1 MIEIE
6 PITEYER
13 TGYMDYPYI
22 DDPLFEYLNK
32 VADNFWWEPVHDF
45 DEETCEEY
53 FIEQPSFV
61 PSWFARRYLD
71 GKIDLS
77 TLPLYIEA
85 VQEEVSK
92 KHISWQ
98 TLDKT
103 PQHKVQSTKETVPNI
118 SMTLKAYRLD
128 ISKFWYL
135 CICIKD
141 WVVGKTCEGAR
152 IDDNLTPREELQA
165 IVDEIGK
172 LDYQLCGITHKSK
185 SKAKLTLN
193 VKRKNTIISSEQT
206 LAILA
211 YAVSQFL
218 ESDYCKKT
226 EIIDGKETRVLKPVT
241 VLDSC
246 ELSEKRL
253 TKQMA
258 KTVKLALFYEHL
270 NWFMEH
276 RKVDE
281 DLVKSYP
288 TLISTNKDLLI
299 SRMAFLTGLTDDSR
313 FLVPD
318 NAGKGYIRT
327 AISGYERIKVK
338 TDNKYYGSGF

>member
-1 MIEIE
+1 
-6 PITEYER
+6 
-13 TGYMDYPYI
+13 MDKIKGKVQGLI
-22 DDPLFEYLNK
+22 DNHFVLLSLGLFILLSFALFFNLWLN
-32 VADNFWWEPVHDF
+32 PVHDF

-103 PQHKVQSTKETVPNI
+103 PQHKVQSTKESVPNI
-118 SMTLKAYRLD
+118 SMTLKAYGLD

-258 KTVKLALFYEHL
+258 KTVRLALFYEHL